1 MSIICLLS
9 TESANKKVGISQKQK
24 KLRFSTMKY
33 LTIGLKSFLFLLVIV
48 ICACGDEEVDI
59 QEDFSTAVED
69 FDIAYGSDVLQTYDL
84 FLPAGRSSASTDLVL
99 LIHGGGWTSGDKSD
113 IDGIV
118 DLLQSTMPDYAIANM
133 NYRLDIDPDRL
144 FVDHMDDVNAVIQD
158 LMNDNTELGI
168 SNNIMLAGVSA
179 GGHMTLLYA
188 YSRNEDNY
196 VKLVGNIIGPTNFL
210 DPSYVDSDNPTF
222 IATISAIVAA
232 TGRPLTDTDF
242 YNEVSPIHFVDGS
255 TMPTIQFLGD
265 EDPLIP
271 ITQGTSLQEELNSS
285 GVTNDLIIY
294 EGEGHGWTD
303 PDNWTDTA
311 ERFAAFA
318 DDNM

>member
-1 MSIICLLS
+1 M
-9 TESANKKVGISQKQK
+9 
-24 KLRFSTMKY
+24 LRFPSMIR
-33 LTIGLKSFLFLLVIV
+33 LTPGLKLILFLFIILLFG
-48 ICACGDEEVDI
+48 CAEEDAEV
-59 QEDFSTAVED
+59 QQDFSIAIEE
-69 FDIAYGSDVLQTYDL
+69 FDITYGSDELQTYDL
-84 FLPAGRSSASTDLVL
+84 FLPSGRSSTTTNLVL

-133 NYRLDIDPDRL
+133 NYRLDIDPNEL
-144 FVDHMDDVNAVIQD
+144 FVDHMDDVDAVINN
-158 LMNDNTELGI
+158 LMEQSNELGI
-168 SNNIMLAGVSA
+168 SNDIMLAGISA

-188 YSRNEDNY
+188 YSRNENDY
-196 VKLVGNIIGPTNFL
+196 VKLAGNIIGPTNFL

-242 YNEVSPIHFVDGS
+242 YNAVSPIHFVDNS
-255 TMPTIQFLGD
+255 TIPTIQFLGD

-271 ITQGTSLQEELNSS
+271 VTQGTSLQDELNNS
-285 GVTNDLIIY
+285 GIANDLIIY

-311 ERFAAFA
+311 ERFAAFVDA
-318 DDNM
+318 NM